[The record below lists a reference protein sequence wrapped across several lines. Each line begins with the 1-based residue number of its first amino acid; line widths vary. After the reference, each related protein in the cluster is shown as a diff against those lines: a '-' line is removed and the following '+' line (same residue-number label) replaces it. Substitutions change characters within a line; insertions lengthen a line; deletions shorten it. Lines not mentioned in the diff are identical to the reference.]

1 MIIHKLFHVMDT
13 IFVLLQHGMIV
24 FITTIDVGT
33 VEDWNFDASFMKK
46 ARTFHR
52 HRIDDVCTCDR

>member
-24 FITTIDVGT
+24 FIATINVGT
-33 VEDWNFDASFMKK
+33 VEDRNFNPLFMKK
-46 ARTFHR
+46 DCTFHG
-52 HRIDDVCTCDR
+52 HRIDDVGTCNR